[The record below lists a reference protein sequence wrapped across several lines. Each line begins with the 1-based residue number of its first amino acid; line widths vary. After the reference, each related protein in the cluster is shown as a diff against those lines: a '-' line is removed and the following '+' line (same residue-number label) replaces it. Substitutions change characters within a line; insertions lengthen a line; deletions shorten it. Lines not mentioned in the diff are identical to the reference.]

1 MKKFLIITAILI
13 FSVQSVAYASFTPTK
28 PKPPRS
34 KEMLAQGK
42 EIYFERCSYCHGME
56 GGGDGP
62 AAEFLD
68 PRPRN
73 FKSNTFKFRSTESG
87 ALPLDEDLFLT
98 ISRGIQGTA
107 MQIFDKDLI
116 KTGLTEEQRWAVIY
130 WIQTFRLMPDFSL
143 WDMDYEACGSKD
155 PDMLEDCRDA
165 KVMKIGKAPPS
176 SPEIIAKGAEVY
188 KAAKCFQC
196 HGDRGLGNGV
206 SVKGMVDDWKFP
218 IVPRDLTKGWKYKAG
233 TTVEEIFSRFTTGL
247 NGTPMPS
254 FAGSIKEE
262 DRWAIAHFVKS
273 LIIET
278 DQKLELAVKKIE
290 GKLPETADD
299 PAWEQSD
306 QIDVWLTGN
315 VLIKPRWQNI
325 KIDMVHVKAL
335 FNEEEIVFR
344 MQWNDRFEDRTHDG
358 HNDMHQ
364 TDKTKPGE
372 TGNTQTY
379 VPIYDKTK
387 YNPGTYRD
395 GLMLQFP
402 NKIPVGMT
410 KPHFL
415 NGSSGNSVNL
425 WWWRADYDK
434 DPSKG
439 RPVLEMNATGF
450 KKAFK
455 VQPDASQEITHQAE
469 YKDGIWTLV
478 MKRKRFTDNKR
489 DIKFEAGK
497 FIPIAVNAWDGFNKD
512 IGMQKSISTWYF
524 VYLEKPMEM
533 KVYLIALGAIVLVG
547 ASEVLLM
554 RKFAKDD

>member
-13 FSVQSVAYASFTPTK
+13 FSAQSAAYASFTPKK

-34 KEMLAQGK
+34 KEMLEQGK

-73 FKSNTFKFRSTESG
+73 FKSNTFKFRTTESG

-143 WDMDYEACGSKD
+143 WDMDFEACASDD
-155 PDMLEDCRDA
+155 PDMKEDCRDV
-165 KVMKIGKAPPS
+165 KVMKIGDGPPA
-176 SPEIIAKGAEVY
+176 SPEIIKKGEEVY

-206 SVKGMVDDWKFP
+206 SVKGMKDDWKFP

-233 TTVEEIFSRFTTGL
+233 TTVKEIFSRFTTGL

-273 LIIET
+273 LIYKPE
-278 DQKLELAVKKIE
+278 QKLELAVKKIE

-344 MQWNDRFEDRTHDG
+344 MEWHDRFADTVHEG
-358 HNDMHQ
+358 HNDMYQ

-379 VPIYDKTK
+379 VPIYDTTK
-387 YNPGTYRD
+387 YNPGKYRD

-402 NKIPVGMT
+402 NKIPVGMG

-415 NGSSGNSVNL
+415 NGSSGNAVNL

-439 RPVLEMNATGF
+439 RPVLEMNASGF
-450 KKAFK
+450 KKPFK
-455 VQPDASQEITHQAE
+455 IQPDASQEVTHQA
-469 YKDGIWTLV
+469 KFNDGIWTLV

-489 DIKFEAGK
+489 DVKFVAGK

-554 RKFAKDD
+554 RKWNSGD